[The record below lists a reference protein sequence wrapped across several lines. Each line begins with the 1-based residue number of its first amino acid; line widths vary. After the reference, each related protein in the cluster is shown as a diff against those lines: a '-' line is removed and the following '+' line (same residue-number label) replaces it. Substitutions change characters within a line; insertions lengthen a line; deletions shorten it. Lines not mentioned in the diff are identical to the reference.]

1 MVKMQ
6 INLTKL
12 NFSEKQ
18 LFIRE
23 KRLSAILILASD
35 AGVRK

>member
-1 MVKMQ
+1 MLKMQ

-18 LFIRE
+18 PFIGE
-23 KRLSAILILASD
+23 KRLSAILIPGSD